1 MKNTI
6 PSSSISFTTCRSKL
20 NISSKTI
27 YMSDLHVGM
36 LYERQVE
43 ITNHSLFPTAFSFEP
58 LHTNS
63 YICSVFVPTASSYE

>member
-1 MKNTI
+1 
-6 PSSSISFTTCRSKL
+6 
-20 NISSKTI
+20 
-27 YMSDLHVGM
+27 MSDLHVGM

>member
-1 MKNTI
+1 
-6 PSSSISFTTCRSKL
+6 
-20 NISSKTI
+20 
-27 YMSDLHVGM
+27 MSDLHVGM

-63 YICSVFVPTASSYE
+63 YICSVFVPTTLSYE